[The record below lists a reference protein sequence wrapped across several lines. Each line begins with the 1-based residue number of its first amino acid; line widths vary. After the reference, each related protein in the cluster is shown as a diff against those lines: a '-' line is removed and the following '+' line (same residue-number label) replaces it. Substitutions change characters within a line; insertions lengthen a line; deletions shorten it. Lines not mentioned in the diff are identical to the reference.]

1 MNVQHELNLE
11 IVDWGAA
18 QARVMPLRMQVFV
31 VEQGVPAELE
41 LDAFDALSRHAL
53 ALNAGGEVVATG
65 RLLPDGHI
73 GRMAV
78 DVRWRGRS
86 IGAAVLEVLVA
97 EAVRHGME
105 QVMLNAQ
112 VQALDFYRRQGFIEE
127 GEPFMEAGIVH
138 RAMRRCCRA
147 SGEGGT

>member
-53 ALNAGGEVVATG
+53 ALNAGGEVMATG

-73 GRMAV
+73 ERMAV
-78 DVRWRGRS
+78 DAR
-86 IGAAVLEVLVA
+86 
-97 EAVRHGME
+97 
-105 QVMLNAQ
+105 
-112 VQALDFYRRQGFIEE
+112 
-127 GEPFMEAGIVH
+127 
-138 RAMRRCCRA
+138 
-147 SGEGGT
+147 

>member
-53 ALNAGGEVVATG
+53 ALNAGGKVEVHSRVGKGTIF
-65 RLLPDGHI
+65 RLTFNF
-73 GRMAV
+73 RE
-78 DVRWRGRS
+78 R
-86 IGAAVLEVLVA
+86 
-97 EAVRHGME
+97 
-105 QVMLNAQ
+105 
-112 VQALDFYRRQGFIEE
+112 
-127 GEPFMEAGIVH
+127 EPNP
-138 RAMRRCCRA
+138 
-147 SGEGGT
+147 